1 MTTTATRPA
10 TYHLPYL
17 TDHQVRL
24 LRAGITAIA
33 LQIRTAAMQA
43 VAQECAHE
51 DPDTRAEHIDRAD
64 RLERTRFRLMTTL
77 ARDLHDGGC
86 AVTIPQADLD
96 ALDAEQTLRF
106 GQLIVK
112 VQHGQAW
119 GGSDA

>member
-1 MTTTATRPA
+1 MTATATRNG
-10 TYHLPYL
+10 TFQLPYL
-17 TDHQVRL
+17 TDEQVRL

-64 RLERTRFRLMTTL
+64 RLERTRFRLLTTL

-96 ALDAEQTLRF
+96 ALDAEQALRF

-112 VQHGQAW
+112 VQHGQSW